1 MSQKFRILFL
11 YPNEPFLNPPPVSIG
26 ILAAILRKSGFD
38 VDIFDD
44 TFYQTRSVTSDGAKV
59 DNLQVKP
66 FNFEE
71 RGILPDTGDIFEDL
85 RKKVADFKPD
95 LIALSVLEGTYQM
108 GVRMLEAIRD
118 YNVPVVAGGVY
129 PTVVPEEVSANPLI
143 KFICVGEG
151 EVAMLKLCEALAGGK
166 DHTKIKNIWVKDNAG
181 KVIKNDLNEVVDLDT
196 IPTPDFSIF
205 DPRRLYRPM
214 AGKVYRL
221 IPIETNRG
229 CPFQCAFCNAPTLAN
244 IYKKNKIKN
253 YFRKKSIKKI
263 YQDLKFLVKRWDAEY
278 IYFSS
283 DTFLTMS
290 DNEFG
295 EFVEMYS
302 EFSLPF
308 WIQTRPETVQQE
320 KMDKLKMIGCHRM
333 STGLEHG
340 NPEFRK
346 NVLKKGFKNETFID
360 AARMIANSGIPLTV
374 NNIIGFPFETRKLV
388 FDTIEL
394 NRKIMHDSC
403 NCYSFYPFKGTA
415 LYEIS
420 KNEGFIRKDLSG
432 RGCLT
437 VGCAL
442 DMPQFPNEEIRG
454 LMRTFVLYVKMPK
467 RFWPQI
473 RVAERFDEEGDKKI
487 RELKEI
493 YIKNYLNTE
502 SSG

>member
-1 MSQKFRILFL
+1 MNYKFKILFL

-38 VDIFDD
+38 VAVFDD

-59 DNLQVKP
+59 ENLQVKP
-66 FNFEE
+66 FNFKE
-71 RGILPDTGDIFEDL
+71 RGILPDKGDIFEDL
-85 RKKVADFKPD
+85 RKKVSTFKPD
-95 LIALSVLEGTYQM
+95 LIALSALEGTYQM
-108 GVRMLEAIRD
+108 GVRMLEAIKD
-118 YNVPVVAGGVY
+118 YKIPVVAGGVY
-129 PTVVPEEVSANPLI
+129 PTVVPEEVSLNPLI
-143 KFICVGEG
+143 KFVCVGEG
-151 EVAMLKLCEALAGGK
+151 EIAMLKLCEALAGGK
-166 DHTKIKNIWVKDNAG
+166 DYTKIKNIWVKDG
-181 KVIKNDLNEVVDLDT
+181 VRKVIKNDLDEVVDLNT
-196 IPTPDFSIF
+196 IPTPDFSVF

-244 IYKKNKIKN
+244 IYKKNRIKN

-263 YQDLKFLVKRWDAEY
+263 YQDLKFLVRRWNAEY

-290 DNEFG
+290 DDEFC

-308 WIQTRPETVQQE
+308 WIQTRPETVRQE
-320 KMDKLKMIGCHRM
+320 KMDKLKIIGCHRM

-340 NPEFRK
+340 NSEFRK
-346 NVLKKGFKNETFID
+346 NVLKKGFKNKTFID
-360 AARMIANSGIPLTV
+360 AAKMISRAGIPLTV

-437 VGCAL
+437 VGSSL
-442 DMPQFPNEEIRG
+442 DMPQFSNEEIRG

-467 RFWPQI
+467 MFWKEI
-473 RVAERFDEEGDKKI
+473 KRAEKFDEAGN
-487 RELKEI
+487 REFERLKGI
-493 YIKNYLNTE
+493 YLEKY
-502 SSG
+502 S